1 MDLIATLLVQTV
13 GAIATIV
20 IFSAGLAVIFGMMRV
35 INLAHGE
42 FMMLGGYAA
51 ILAEHHGVNIWVAI
65 LIVSPVAVGLI
76 GMAVER
82 VLIRRLYGRLV
93 DSLLAT
99 WGLGLFLIGLVT
111 ALLGDTTL
119 GVTTP
124 LGGIAIGEYRLGLYS
139 VFLIGVAIVLVAAMH
154 AVLRFTKLGLVARAT
169 MQDADTAA
177 TLGIDPRRVYSITF
191 GIGSALA
198 GLAGGLMAPLTGVV
212 PTMGAV
218 FIAKAFITVICGGP
232 AIIDGMI
239 SAAGLFGAINQIVS
253 YLSTPV
259 LGEAALLLAAIVLL
273 RLLPTGISG
282 RPAGRDAV

>member
-1 MDLIATLLVQTV
+1 MDLAATLLLQTA

-51 ILAEHHGVNIWVAI
+51 MLAEHHGINIWLSMLV
-65 LIVSPVAVGLI
+65 VSPAVVGLI
-76 GMAVER
+76 GMVVER

-111 ALLGDTTL
+111 AMLGNTTL
-119 GVTTP
+119 GVATP
-124 LGGIAIGEYRLGLYS
+124 LGGITIGEYRLGLYT
-139 VFLIGVAIVLVAAMH
+139 VFLIGVAVVLVTGMY
-154 AVLRFTKLGLVARAT
+154 AVLRFTKPGLVARAT

-177 TLGIDPRRVYSITF
+177 TLGIDPRRVYSLTF
-191 GIGSALA
+191 GVGSALA
-198 GLAGGLMAPLTGVV
+198 GLAGGLMAPVTGVV
-212 PTMGAV
+212 PTMGGV

-232 AIIDGMI
+232 AIIEGMI

-282 RPAGRDAV
+282 RATGRDAV